1 MTPPTIRIAVY
12 ARYSSDIQS
21 PTSIA
26 DQIAACRAFIDQMFL
41 AEAIEVA
48 VFEDAALSGAT
59 MHQRA
64 GIQSLIRHVQAE
76 QVDVVVAEGIDR
88 LSRSIADMAVL
99 FDLFVH
105 SGTRLITIH
114 EKEVSDIH
122 VGIKG
127 TMNKLFLKDLK
138 ARIRRGQAA
147 RTERGLVMGPSS
159 FGYRAVKV
167 TPDGEVVSGVK
178 EIDPAE
184 AEIVRHI
191 YARFIA
197 GDTLPMIVAEMNERK
212 IPRRRAT
219 RWLES
224 MVRKIL
230 TNPIYKGE
238 VIYQRTTKSRDP
250 LTGKVHTQRVPRS
263 DWVSSQNEELRIVS
277 DELWRDA
284 QVRMVAGKE
293 KVVRPLKE
301 IASHQRVLTD
311 YVFCGSCGAVKHV
324 AHVGRYVCSG
334 NRYYRSCKNARG
346 TTEQDARE
354 ALFAALEKTVKRLP
368 PLRPSILKAYDADI
382 RRRHD
387 LDQRRVE
394 VAGRI
399 DRLMQAVEDG
409 VDVASA
415 VERIKA
421 LQLEQT
427 KLAKT
432 INFEQIPRIGTDL
445 EIRDDLL
452 LGLDRLRS
460 EIEREPVRE
469 MLLILKPRIVM
480 TPISGQYRGETISIE
495 VSKEVDPWARL
506 WIQMNKG

>member
-1 MTPPTIRIAVY
+1 MTPPIIRIAVY

-21 PTSIA
+21 PTSVA
-26 DQIAACRAFIDQMFL
+26 DQIAACRAFIEKIFL
-41 AEAIEVA
+41 SEAVEVS
-48 VFEDAALSGAT
+48 VFEDAGLSGAT

-64 GIQSLIRHVQAE
+64 GIQRLIRHVQAE

-99 FDLFVH
+99 FDLLVH

-114 EKEVSDIH
+114 EHEVSDLH
-122 VGIKG
+122 VGMKG

-147 RTERGLVMGPSS
+147 RAKQGRVMGPAS
-159 FGYRAVKV
+159 FGYRVVKV
-167 TPDGEVVSGVK
+167 VGGEVVSGVK

-184 AEIVRHI
+184 AEVVRHI

-197 GDTLPMIVAEMNERK
+197 GDALATIVAEMNERK
-212 IPRRRAT
+212 IPRRRAAK
-219 RWLES
+219 WLES

-230 TNPIYKGE
+230 ANPIYKGE
-238 VIYQRTTKSRDP
+238 IIYQRTTKSREP
-250 LTGKVHTQRVPRS
+250 LTGKLHTQQVPRS
-263 DWVSSQNEELRIVS
+263 DWVCSQNEQLRIVS

-284 QVRMVAGKE
+284 QVRIVAGKS
-293 KVVRPLKE
+293 KAVRPLKE

-311 YVFCGSCGAVKHV
+311 YVFCGACGAVKHV
-324 AHVGRYVCSG
+324 AHEGRYTCSN
-334 NRYYRSCKNARG
+334 NRYYRTCKNARG
-346 TTEQDARE
+346 TKEDAARE
-354 ALFAALEKTVKRLP
+354 ALFAALEKTAMHLP

-387 LDQRRVE
+387 LDRRRTE
-394 VAGRI
+394 VADRI
-399 DRLMQAVEDG
+399 GRLMQAVEDG

-427 KLAKT
+427 KLTKT
-432 INFEQIPRIGTDL
+432 INFEQIPHIGTDL
-445 EIRDDLL
+445 EIRDGLL

>member
-1 MTPPTIRIAVY
+1 MTSPTIRIAVY

-21 PTSIA
+21 PTSVA
-26 DQIAACRAFIDQMFL
+26 DQIAACRAFIERIFL
-41 AEAIEVA
+41 TEAVEVT

-59 MHQRA
+59 MNQRA

-76 QVDVVVAEGIDR
+76 QIDVVVAEGIDR
-88 LSRSIADMAVL
+88 LSRSIADMAAL
-99 FDLFVH
+99 FDLLVH

-114 EKEVSDIH
+114 EMEVSDLH
-122 VGIKG
+122 VGMKG
-127 TMNKLFLKDLK
+127 TMNKMFLKDLK

-147 RTERGLVMGPSS
+147 RTEQGLVMGPAP
-159 FGYRAVKV
+159 FGYRVVKV
-167 TPDGEVVSGVK
+167 VGGEVVSGVK
-178 EIDPAE
+178 EIDPDE

-191 YARFIA
+191 YERFTS
-197 GDTLPMIVAEMNERK
+197 GNTLASIVSEMNERK

-219 RWLES
+219 KWLES

-230 TNPIYKGE
+230 SGPIYKGE

-250 LTGKVHTQRVPRS
+250 LTGKLHIQRVPRS
-263 DWVSSQNEELRIVS
+263 DWVSSQNEQLRIVS

-284 QVRMVAGKE
+284 QVRMVAGRE
-293 KVVRPLKE
+293 KAVRPLKE

-311 YVFCGSCGAVKHV
+311 YVFCGACGAVKHV
-324 AHVGRYVCSG
+324 AHEGRYTCSG

-346 TTEQDARE
+346 TKEDAARE

-368 PLRPSILKAYDADI
+368 PLRPSVLQIYDADI

-387 LDQRRVE
+387 LDRRRAE
-394 VAGRI
+394 VADRI
-399 DRLMQAVEDG
+399 DRLMQAIEDG
-409 VDVASA
+409 VDVAAA

-432 INFEQIPRIGTDL
+432 INFEQIPHIGTDL
-445 EIRDDLL
+445 EIRDGLL

-469 MLLILKPRIVM
+469 MLSILKPRIVM

-506 WIQMNKG
+506 WVQLQKG

>member
-1 MTPPTIRIAVY
+1 MY

-21 PTSIA
+21 PTSVA
-26 DQIAACRAFIDQMFL
+26 DQIAACRAFIEKIFL
-41 AEAIEVA
+41 SEAVEVT
-48 VFEDAALSGAT
+48 VFEDAGLSGAT
-59 MHQRA
+59 MHPRA
-64 GIQSLIRHVQAE
+64 GIQRLIRHVQAE

-99 FDLFVH
+99 FDLLVH

-114 EKEVSDIH
+114 EHEVSDLH
-122 VGIKG
+122 VGMKG

-147 RTERGLVMGPSS
+147 RAEQGRVMGPAS
-159 FGYRAVKV
+159 FGYRVVKV
-167 TPDGEVVSGVK
+167 MADGEVVSGVK
-178 EIDPAE
+178 RVDPDE
-184 AEIVRHI
+184 AEIIRHI
-191 YARFIA
+191 FQRVAA
-197 GDTLPMIVAEMNERK
+197 GDSVASVTAEMNERK
-212 IPRRRAT
+212 IPRRRAAK
-219 RWLES
+219 WQES
-224 MVRKIL
+224 MVYRTL

-250 LTGKVHTQRVPRS
+250 LTGKLHTQRVPPS
-263 DWVSSQNEELRIVS
+263 DWVRSQNEELRIVS
-277 DELWRDA
+277 DELWREV
-284 QVRMVAGKE
+284 QVRMVAGKG
-293 KVVRPLKE
+293 KAVRPLKE
-301 IASHQRVLTD
+301 FARHQRVLTD
-311 YVFCGSCGAVKHV
+311 YVFCGACGAVKHV
-324 AHVGRYVCSG
+324 AHEGRYVCSN
-334 NRYYRSCKNARG
+334 NRYYRSCANARG
-346 TTEQDARE
+346 TKEDAARE

-387 LDQRRVE
+387 LDRRRAE
-394 VAGRI
+394 VADRI

-421 LQLEQT
+421 LQVEAT

-432 INFEQIPRIGTDL
+432 INFEAIPRIGTDL
-445 EIRDDLL
+445 EIRDGLL

-460 EIEREPVRE
+460 ETEREPVRE

-480 TPISGQYRGETISIE
+480 TPISGQYRGEAISIQ